1 MSESTDVLLERV
13 RKLLAKAEKT
23 DNPHEAEA
31 FATKAAELIA
41 LHRIAPERLRPT
53 PDGRPELRRVPLGR
67 GAYVRARL
75 ALLSAVAQAH
85 DAQVVFQSGPEG
97 MTAILAGYPD
107 DLDIVEVV
115 YPSLHAQAATQM
127 ATIRRRTAA
136 ATQRWRRAFLFG
148 YAARVG
154 ELLGE
159 ARRDAERSVVAAGT
173 TLPDLPARAEEVG
186 RFVAASFDRVVAASR
201 SAPAAAAG
209 WQDGHRAADAAD
221 IGRTRLSSRPAIGPG
236 RG

>member
-1 MSESTDVLLERV
+1 VSEGALLERV

-75 ALLSAVAQAH
+75 ALLGAVAQAH
-85 DAQVVFQSGPEG
+85 DARVVFQSGSEG

-115 YPSLHAQAATQM
+115 YPSLHAQAASQM
-127 ATIRRRTAA
+127 ARIRRRTAA

-159 ARRDAERSVVAAGT
+159 ARRDAERSVAADAT
-173 TLPDLPARAEEVG
+173 TLPDLPARAEDVE

-209 WQDGHRAADAAD
+209 WQDGHHAAGAAD
-221 IGRTRLSSRPAIGPG
+221 IGRPRLPTRPAIGPG
-236 RG
+236 GG